1 MGHAT
6 RCLPIIQALI
16 DNGFEPVLA
25 SDGNALLLLQNE
37 FPFLKSYTLPS
48 YHIKYSKSGK
58 NLKFKLLL
66 SVPSIFFAVKKERKI
81 IAKLIKK
88 ENIKGV
94 ISDNRFGVF
103 SPKIPSVYIT
113 HQLNV
118 LSGNTT
124 FYTSKIHQ
132 KIIKKFT
139 ECWIPDVAFEP
150 NFSGDLGHF
159 QNTSFNL
166 KYIGIL
172 SRFKI
177 SKAQI
182 KYNLL
187 VLLSGPEPQRT
198 ILENK
203 LLIELQTYKGNILF
217 VRGVLSNS
225 IKISAPNNFEII
237 DYLGTKSLEKA
248 INQSN
253 LVLARSG
260 YSTIMDLAVLGKK
273 AYFIPTPGQFEQ
285 QYLAESIEKKEIA
298 PFSKQQDF
306 TLKKLDEVKKYSGF
320 SICKS
325 NVDLNLFSLFKGE

>member
-6 RCLPIIQALI
+6 RCVPIIQALI
-16 DNGFEPVLA
+16 DDGFEPVLA

-37 FPFLKSYTLPS
+37 FPFLKSFTLPS
-48 YHIKYSKSGK
+48 YHIKYAKSGK

-66 SVPSIFFAVKKERKI
+66 SMPSIFFAVKREQNVVSKI
-81 IAKLIKK
+81 IEK

-132 KIIKKFT
+132 KIIKKFN
-139 ECWIPDVAFEP
+139 ECWIPDVAFEA
-150 NFSGDLGHF
+150 NFSGYLGHLK
-159 QNTSFNL
+159 NKSPNL

-177 SKAQI
+177 SKVQI
-182 KYNLL
+182 KYSLL
-187 VLLSGPEPQRT
+187 VLLSGPEPQRS
-198 ILENK
+198 ILEKK
-203 LLIELQTYKGNILF
+203 LLIELQTYTGNILF
-217 VRGVLSNS
+217 VRGVFSNS

-237 DYLGTKSLEKA
+237 DYLGTKALEKV
-248 INQSN
+248 IKQSN

-273 AYFIPTPGQFEQ
+273 AYFIPTPGQLEQ
-285 QYLAESIEKKEIA
+285 LYLAKSLEKKGIA

-306 TLKKLDEVKKYSGF
+306 TLKKLDEVKNYSGF

-325 NVDLNLFSLFKGE
+325 KVDLDLFSLFKGE